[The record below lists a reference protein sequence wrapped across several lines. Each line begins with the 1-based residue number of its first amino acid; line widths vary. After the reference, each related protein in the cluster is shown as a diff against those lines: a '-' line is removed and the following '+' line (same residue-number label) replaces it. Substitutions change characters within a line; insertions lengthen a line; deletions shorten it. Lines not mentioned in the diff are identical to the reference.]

1 MLQICDHP
9 GCTTL
14 TLGSLCLV
22 HEPAVTP
29 RRYPRGRPHPGEPL
43 VTAAV
48 AARFGRFAPPADD
61 ELGPLRTVSLGG
73 GT

>member
-14 TLGSLCLV
+14 TLGSLCLA
-22 HEPAVTP
+22 HELPVP
-29 RRYPRGRPHPGEPL
+29 PLRFPRGRPHPGGGR
-43 VTAAV
+43 AALTDGV
-48 AARFGRFAPPADD
+48 RLESLAPPGSDKVRPA
-61 ELGPLRTVSLGG
+61 RTVSLGG